1 MLMFSR
7 ITTLGTALSQPSSQR
22 LPTSLPTILL
32 LTTTLSFAICPRR
45 RKSKF
50 IFFCILLF
58 LISINTRNIK
68 AATSFVNLGVYA
80 NPVRAAPSLFSVEQN
95 RMVYAKTSKNAV
107 LLLTGMVGSCNI
119 VEPCKATTHPASG
132 LVKRIILFTFEGH
145 YDRLVNFLGTV
156 FKTSAM
162 VGPCHSSGCLSISTK
177 KEGINLNSEYLI
189 FYWITV

>member
-1 MLMFSR
+1 MFSR
-7 ITTLGTALSQPSSQR
+7 VTTLATALFQPSSQR
-22 LPTSLPTILL
+22 LPTLVPTILL

-45 RKSKF
+45 RQSKF
-50 IFFCILLF
+50 IFFCILLFF

-80 NPVRAAPSLFSVEQN
+80 NPVRAAPSMFSVEQN
-95 RMVYAKTSKNAV
+95 RMVYSKSSKNAL

-145 YDRLVNFLGTV
+145 YDRLVNFLGAV
-156 FKTSAM
+156 FKASAM
-162 VGPCHSSGCLSISTK
+162 VGPCHPSGCLSISTK
-177 KEGINLNSEYLI
+177 KEGINTSFPNGEYLI
-189 FYWITV
+189 F